1 MGLVR
6 YAIPGLLLLYF
17 LARSTR
23 QRIFLLGIPFL
34 MYMGNSVFF
43 ENAKIFWIPGRLTPS
58 DHVMLWLVITWVI
71 YFDLFLPS
79 FRRSGGRPL
88 LFGPALSTPEEV
100 VLVGM
105 ILLAALQLVLTATR
119 YGEIGAAL
127 TQAKGIAYLF
137 AGYFLLRG
145 MLCRAGRSDTLDFIK
160 AFVLVNTLAAL
171 LFVLHQGLHV
181 PIYLATEYQTIT
193 FMGQQITRS
202 FYFMPQLLSLAIAYV
217 FARRRWDI
225 LWVGVVL
232 VTLAALWVSY
242 TRSLLVIAV
251 AERVGVFGV
260 RLFKAQQAHLVARR
274 IVMLAAIVLVLGVFA
289 YTLLPVQSQYFLSR
303 IGMATSSGS
312 VTGDPNL
319 QNRIDKMKRVYGW
332 IGLEGRYVGEGFT
345 APSQDATVSSVE
357 LMSSDLVWVPVLF
370 RFGLIGVAL
379 VVLLYA
385 VMSWRALR
393 LSLSGDGDAE
403 FLALVLL
410 GVVVGMF
417 LEGFVSWTFLN
428 PVRYPLGLWVFAFV
442 VAEACRRRAEL
453 DEAPAPAESRPVEAV
468 HA

>member
-6 YAIPGLLLLYF
+6 YAVPGLLLLYF

-23 QRIFLLGIPFL
+23 QRIFLLGLPFL
-34 MYMGNSVFF
+34 MYLGNSVFF
-43 ENAKIFWIPGRLTPS
+43 ENARIFWAPGRLNPS

-71 YFDLFLPS
+71 FFDLLLPS
-79 FRRSGGRPL
+79 IRRSEERPQ

-100 VLVGM
+100 AVVAM
-105 ILLAALQLVLTATR
+105 VLLAVLQLVLTAAR
-119 YGEIGAAL
+119 HAEVGAIF
-127 TQAKGIAYLF
+127 TQAKGTAYLF
-137 AGYFLLRG
+137 AGYFLIRG
-145 MLCRAGRSDTLDFIK
+145 MLCRASRRDTLDFIK
-160 AFVLVNTLAAL
+160 SLVLVNTLAAL
-171 LFVLHQGLHV
+171 LFILHQGLHLPV
-181 PIYLATEYQTIT
+181 YLVTEYQTIT
-193 FMGQQITRS
+193 FMGQRITRS

-217 FARRRWDI
+217 FARRTWSVF
-225 LWVGVVL
+225 WVGVVL

-242 TRSLLVIAV
+242 TRSLLVIAL
-251 AERVGVFGV
+251 AELLVVLGV
-260 RLFKAQQAHLVARR
+260 RLLKAKQAHLVVRR
-274 IVMLAAIVLVLGVFA
+274 VGTLAAIVLALGLVA
-289 YTLLPVQSQYFLSR
+289 YTALPVQSQYFLSR

-319 QNRIDKMKRVYGW
+319 QNRIDKMKRVYAW
-332 IGLEGRYVGEGFT
+332 IGSEGRYVGDGFT
-345 APSQDATVSSVE
+345 PSSQDPTVSTVQ

-370 RFGLIGVAL
+370 RFGLIGVLL
-379 VVLLYA
+379 VALLYA
-385 VMSWRALR
+385 LMAWRALR

-410 GVVVGMF
+410 GVVVGTF

-442 VAEACRRRAEL
+442 AAEACRRRAEL
-453 DEAPAPAESRPVEAV
+453 AEAPVPVSSPSLETA

>member
-6 YAIPGLLLLYF
+6 YAVPGLLLLYF

-23 QRIFLLGIPFL
+23 QRVFLLGIPFL

-43 ENAKIFWIPGRLTPS
+43 ENAKIFWIPGRLAPS
-58 DHVMLWLVITWVI
+58 DHVMLWLVITWVV
-71 YFDLFLPS
+71 YFDLLLPS
-79 FRRSGGRPL
+79 FQRSEERPR

-100 VLVGM
+100 VLVGI
-105 ILLAALQLVLTATR
+105 ILLAALQLVLTAAR

-127 TQAKGIAYLF
+127 TQVKGIAYLF
-137 AGYFLLRG
+137 AGYFLIRG
-145 MLCRAGRSDTLDFIK
+145 MLCRAGRRDTLDFIK
-160 AFVLVNTLAAL
+160 ALVLVNTLAAL
-171 LFVLHQGLHV
+171 LFVLHQGLHLPV
-181 PIYLATEYQTIT
+181 YLVTEYQTMT
-193 FMGQQITRS
+193 FMGQRITRS

-217 FARRRWDI
+217 FARRSWDV

-251 AERVGVFGV
+251 AELVVVLGV
-260 RLFKAQQAHLVARR
+260 RLLKARQAHLVVRR
-274 IVMLAAIVLVLGVFA
+274 VATLAAVVLVLGVVA
-289 YTLLPVQSQYFLSR
+289 YTALPVQSQYFLSR

-319 QNRIDKMKRVYGW
+319 QNRLDKMKRVYAW
-332 IGLEGRYVGEGFT
+332 IGAEGRYVGDGFT
-345 APSQDATVSSVE
+345 APSQDAAVSSIQ

-370 RFGLIGVAL
+370 RFGLTGVAL

-385 VMSWRALR
+385 AMSWRALR

-410 GVVVGMF
+410 GVAVGTF

-442 VAEACRRRAEL
+442 AAEACRRRGEL
-453 DEAPAPAESRPVEAV
+453 AEAPEPEASRQVETA

>member
-6 YAIPGLLLLYF
+6 YAVPGLLLLYF

-23 QRIFLLGIPFL
+23 QRVFLLGIPFL

-43 ENAKIFWIPGRLTPS
+43 ENAKIFWIPGRLAPS
-58 DHVMLWLVITWVI
+58 DHVMLWLVITWVV
-71 YFDLFLPS
+71 YFDLLLPS
-79 FRRSGGRPL
+79 FQRSEERPR

-100 VLVGM
+100 VLVGI
-105 ILLAALQLVLTATR
+105 ILLAALQLVLTAAR

-127 TQAKGIAYLF
+127 TQVKGIAYLF
-137 AGYFLLRG
+137 AGYFLIRG
-145 MLCRAGRSDTLDFIK
+145 MLCRAGRRDTLDFIK
-160 AFVLVNTLAAL
+160 ALVLVNTLAAL
-171 LFVLHQGLHV
+171 LFVLHQGLHLPV
-181 PIYLATEYQTIT
+181 YLATEYQTIT
-193 FMGQQITRS
+193 FMGQRITRS

-217 FARRRWDI
+217 FARRSWDV

-251 AERVGVFGV
+251 AELVVVLGV
-260 RLFKAQQAHLVARR
+260 RLLKARQAHLVVRR
-274 IVMLAAIVLVLGVFA
+274 VATLAAVVLVLGVVA
-289 YTLLPVQSQYFLSR
+289 YTALPVQSQYFLSR

-319 QNRIDKMKRVYGW
+319 QNRLDKMKRVYAW
-332 IGLEGRYVGEGFT
+332 IGAEGRYVGDGFT
-345 APSQDATVSSVE
+345 APSQDATVSSVQ

-370 RFGLIGVAL
+370 RFGLTGVAL

-385 VMSWRALR
+385 AMSWRALR

-410 GVVVGMF
+410 GVAVGTF
-417 LEGFVSWTFLN
+417 LEGFVSWTFFN

-442 VAEACRRRAEL
+442 AAEACRRRGEL
-453 DEAPAPAESRPVEAV
+453 AEAPEPEASRQVETA